1 MDAPRTYITTMG
13 EMRVVT
19 NDANTPI
26 TPPPAWPPVVRVDVL
41 TNSELPKLA
50 VPIKLGETDSITDFV
65 AQAWN
70 DPESYFHAT
79 NDENEITVTPGTIVV
94 VVDDGTFHRIPKIEG
109 ATIKQVS
116 GSKQGHGAKRA
127 TYKRKITITKWAK
140 QLQYVLS
147 VAFSKCQYLLLSP
160 STPETPINWTIS
172 PSTIQNLLPVTAEAD
187 DDDDDNEAV
196 YEYAS
201 LVLLNSL
208 TLTETVDPFLCQYL
222 PPEATTELITEDD
235 LKLAVVDQVPKAV
248 AASILHSQNFRILRV
263 LSHHQEW
270 LYVKRGDDAIT
281 TYVIN

>member
-19 NDANTPI
+19 NDDKTAI
-26 TPPPAWPPVVRVDVL
+26 TPPPSWPPVVRIDVL

-50 VPIKLGETDSITDFV
+50 VSIKLGETDSIIDLV
-65 AQAWN
+65 VQAWN
-70 DPESYFHAT
+70 DANSYFHAT
-79 NDENEITVTPGTIVV
+79 NEENEITVTPGNIVV
-94 VVDDGTFHRIPKIEG
+94 VVDDGAFHRIPKIDG

-147 VAFSKCQYLLLSP
+147 VAFSNCHYLLLSP
-160 STPETPINWTIS
+160 STPETAINWTITA
-172 PSTIQNLLPVTAEAD
+172 STVQNLLPLTAE

-235 LKLAVVDQVPKAV
+235 LKLAVVDQVPKSV
-248 AASILHSQNFRILRV
+248 AASILQTGDFRILRV

-270 LYVKRGDDAIT
+270 LYVKRGNDVIT